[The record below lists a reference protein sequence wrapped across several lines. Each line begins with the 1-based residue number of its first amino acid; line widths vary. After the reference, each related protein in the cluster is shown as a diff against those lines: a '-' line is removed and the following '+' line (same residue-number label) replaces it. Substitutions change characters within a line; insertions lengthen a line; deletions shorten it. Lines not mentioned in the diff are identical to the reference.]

1 MCFTSNP
8 AIAESVRWKQ
18 ADQIFLDI
26 SKPEAKR
33 KVGHVFML
41 SSEFSVLDNNVNV
54 KVHRDLF
61 TVIRT
66 ENKTLSYYRHEIY

>member
-1 MCFTSNP
+1 
-8 AIAESVRWKQ
+8 
-18 ADQIFLDI
+18 
-26 SKPEAKR
+26 
-33 KVGHVFML
+33 ML